1 MRLLRRALHPPRLR
15 RQGRGVSPARA
26 SAALLAL
33 AALGTVLARIW
44 LSVSEGESLGAALW
58 SLFRYFTLW
67 TNTAVGLYAAWVA
80 MGGRG
85 SARLAGG
92 LLLSILA
99 VGLVYHLLLAHLSDL
114 SGLEARIDDMLHTVV
129 PLGYLAYWTGAAP
142 KAGLGLRDLG
152 LWLGYPLVYC
162 LYAILRAQLD
172 GVYPYPFLDVS
183 EAGPGGVAL
192 NVLGLLLA
200 FGALALGIQ
209 ALARRMARGA

>member
-1 MRLLRRALHPPRLR
+1 M
-15 RQGRGVSPARA
+15 SPARA

>member
-1 MRLLRRALHPPRLR
+1 M
-15 RQGRGVSPARA
+15 SPARA

-44 LSVSEGESLGAALW
+44 LSVSEDESLGAALW

-80 MGGRG
+80 LTGRG

-172 GVYPYPFLDVS
+172 GVYPYPFLDIS

-200 FGALALGIQ
+200 FGALALAIQ